1 MDISSF
7 NDLLQAARAQ
17 TEPPL
22 RRMVEAIRR
31 GTHCAFIPF
40 DRQGQPV
47 LFE

>member
-17 TEPPL
+17 AEQPL
-22 RRMVEAIRR
+22 QRMVEAIRQ
-31 GTHCAFIPF
+31 GTHAAFIPF